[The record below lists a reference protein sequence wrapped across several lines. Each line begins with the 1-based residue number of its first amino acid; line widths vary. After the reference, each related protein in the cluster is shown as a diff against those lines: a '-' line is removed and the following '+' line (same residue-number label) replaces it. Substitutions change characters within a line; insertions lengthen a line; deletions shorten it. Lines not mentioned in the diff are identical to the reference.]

1 MVFYHDFFIY
11 HIENR
16 IVMFQVFLHG
26 GNILCIP
33 DAFLLRMVWGR
44 GRLHQ
49 RRSRLLP
56 PGGAVQTRGRTNSEV

>member
-1 MVFYHDFFIY
+1 MIFFFFY
-11 HIENR
+11 HIEDC
-16 IVMFQVFLHG
+16 IVMFQGFLHG

-49 RRSRLLP
+49 CRSRLLP
-56 PGGAVQTRGRTNSEV
+56 PGGAVQTRRRTNGEI